1 MVNLLKCRSLC
12 SCQRGLKLKVYRL
25 CLSLRFLMGIFSGSS
40 SDGYEIDVDF
50 MLDSAV
56 SDILAF
62 SSVILL

>member
-1 MVNLLKCRSLC
+1 M
-12 SCQRGLKLKVYRL
+12 GL
-25 CLSLRFLMGIFSGSS
+25 FSGSS